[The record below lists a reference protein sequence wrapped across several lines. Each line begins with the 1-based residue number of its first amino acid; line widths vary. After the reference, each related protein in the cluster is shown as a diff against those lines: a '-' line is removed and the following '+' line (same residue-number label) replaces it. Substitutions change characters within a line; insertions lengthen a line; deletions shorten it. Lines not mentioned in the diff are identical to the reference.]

1 MRSAQLRRLGDAAIL
16 VAFVIATCFVLIRVA
31 PGDPFY
37 PRLDDPAW
45 TPERAAAQRAAF
57 GYDEPIPVQFLYYV
71 ARTIT
76 GDLGW
81 SHSRNQPVAEA
92 LATAL
97 PATALLVGTALSL
110 AFAVGIL
117 VGAWQGW
124 RRESPLARASESV
137 TLVLLSVPEFL
148 VAVFALMV
156 PALAWQWFP
165 TSGMRTPY
173 GPDGVLGFVDR
184 LHHLTLPAIALGL
197 PIAAVVARL
206 QASAMRDVQD
216 AEFVRAARSRGL
228 VDWLVLRQHA
238 LRNALIPVLT
248 YAGLQLSTALS
259 GAVIVERLFSWPG
272 MGRLIVDAV
281 SARDYPLVAGG
292 VLVAALCTVAGT
304 ALADLAL
311 RWATPRLQARA

>member
-1 MRSAQLRRLGDAAIL
+1 MRGNQLRRIGDAALL
-16 VAFVIATCFVLIRVA
+16 VALVVATCFILIRLA

-45 TPERAAAQRAAF
+45 TPERAATQRVAF
-57 GYDEPIPVQFLYYV
+57 GYDKPIRIQFVYYV
-71 ARTIT
+71 SRTFR

-92 LATAL
+92 LASAL
-97 PATALLVGTALSL
+97 PATGLLVVTALGI

-124 RRESPLARASESV
+124 RRDSPLVRASDRVS
-137 TLVLLSVPEFL
+137 LVLLSVPEFL
-148 VAVFALMV
+148 IAVFALMG
-156 PALAWQWFP
+156 PALAWRWFP
-165 TSGMRTPY
+165 TAGMRTPY
-173 GPDGVLGFVDR
+173 GPEGVLGLLDR
-184 LHHLTLPAIALGL
+184 LHHLALPALALGL

-206 QASAMRDVQD
+206 QASAMREVRD

-228 VDWLVLRQHA
+228 LDGLVLRRHA

-281 SARDYPLVAGG
+281 GARDYPLVAGG
-292 VLVAALCTVAGT
+292 VLVAALCTVVGT
-304 ALADLAL
+304 MLADLAL
-311 RWATPRLQARA
+311 RWATPRLRARA

>member
-1 MRSAQLRRLGDAAIL
+1 MRGVQLRRIGDAAIL
-16 VAFVIATCFVLIRVA
+16 VALVVATCFVLIRLA
-31 PGDPFY
+31 PGDPFF

-45 TPERAAAQRAAF
+45 TPERAAAQRVAF
-57 GYDEPIPVQFLYYV
+57 GYDRPIPVQFVHYV
-71 ARTIT
+71 SRTLA

-92 LATAL
+92 LLSTL
-97 PATALLVGTALSL
+97 PATALLVGTALGI

-124 RRESPLARASESV
+124 RRDSRLGRATDTATLA
-137 TLVLLSVPEFL
+137 LLSVPEFL
-148 VAVFALMV
+148 VAVFALMG
-156 PALAWQWFP
+156 PALAWHWFP

-173 GPDGVLGFVDR
+173 GPVGVLALVDR
-184 LHHLTLPAIALGL
+184 LHHLALPAFALGL

-206 QASAMRDVQD
+206 QASAMREVRE

-228 VDWLVLRQHA
+228 ADGLVLRRHA
-238 LRNALIPVLT
+238 LRNALVPVLT
-248 YAGLQLSTALS
+248 YAGLQLSAALS
-259 GAVIVERLFSWPG
+259 GAVIVERIFSWPG

-281 SARDYPLVAGG
+281 GARDYPLVAGG

-304 ALADLAL
+304 LLADLAL
-311 RWATPRLQARA
+311 QWATPRLQGRA